1 MRDSRSNADSRH
13 THVAMV
19 ACTPVNPASS
29 AGRGASCS
37 TSAPRAFLGLAGR
50 RRAPQAATGSHAYRA
65 RLSAQASA
73 AQSEAAPPAG
83 EAKPDPFATKEVY
96 SDNWFDR
103 LMIWWAASRR
113 IAPSRAAL
121 HTWGGWERP
130 PGDPAVD
137 RGPPLRPRRHL
148 TRTLC
153 SASTSQPSTGIS
165 PRSCPRSSE
174 VRAGS
179 QPLAPPCTLP
189 LLPWPATTTLAG
201 PPPCPTKTTS

>member
-13 THVAMV
+13 THVTMV

-50 RRAPQAATGSHAYRA
+50 RRAPQAAAGSHAYRA

-113 IAPSRAAL
+113 VAPSRAAL

-130 PGDPAVD
+130 PGAPVPGSRPRAAPAPPPAPHLHPVLCEHLPTVHRYFSKVMSTQLGGACRQPAARPAV
-137 RGPPLRPRRHL
+137 H
-148 TRTLC
+148 
-153 SASTSQPSTGIS
+153 
-165 PRSCPRSSE
+165 
-174 VRAGS
+174 
-179 QPLAPPCTLP
+179 APPCCLGQQHPHPGWTHPLP
-189 LLPWPATTTLAG
+189 Y
-201 PPPCPTKTTS
+201 